1 MRVCLY
7 SCVSFYPSSNTHKF
21 VSLSFVSCF
30 LSISVAQFDSV
41 QFSSFISFLLGLSVV
56 REPSAKAHHTIKS
69 LVYIRLRARRI
80 RFRNLIYIQKK
91 IRIYTIL
98 VLHCFWSAH
107 IVSEIEK
114 ECATEW
120 RSKWMCV
127 CICLSLSFF
136 LFLRSDFFCC

>member
-1 MRVCLY
+1 MTTYNRRCVCAYVCMCMVLTGSCVLRACLY

-80 RFRNLIYIQKK
+80 HFRKFKIHTEKKFAYIQ
-91 IRIYTIL
+91 Y
-98 VLHCFWSAH
+98 
-107 IVSEIEK
+107 
-114 ECATEW
+114 
-120 RSKWMCV
+120 
-127 CICLSLSFF
+127 SFF
-136 LFLRSDFFCC
+136 IVFEVHTLWVK